1 MRLTLRGFAKLH
13 NLPIPMLV
21 FGESEGWRLR
31 FDLTDMRVFLT
42 VVEHGS
48 LTKGAQA
55 LHMALA
61 SVSERIKGMESAL
74 GAALL
79 ERGAR
84 GVVPTAAG
92 QTLVRN
98 ARLLLAQVE
107 QLRGELRGHATGL
120 KGRIKLLSN
129 TGALASFLPQ
139 RLCRFLVANPDL
151 SIDLVERPS
160 SEIVLSIAEGRADL
174 GLVANVA
181 DYAALETHLLTQD
194 RLVVV
199 ASRSHAIAERAGV
212 HFEEI
217 VGEPFVG
224 VSDAALDI
232 YLSERASRLGRQL
245 HHRIQ
250 LRDLDDIGA
259 FIHADI
265 GISIL
270 PEASAKALAPY
281 DLAVLPL
288 MEPWATRQLHLCA
301 RNFSSLA
308 PHAGLLAE
316 ELLSSSRTP

>member
-1 MRLTLRGFAKLH
+1 
-13 NLPIPMLV
+13 
-21 FGESEGWRLR
+21 
-31 FDLTDMRVFLT
+31 MRVFLT

-55 LHMALA
+55 LRLALA
-61 SVSERIKGMESAL
+61 SVSERISGMESML

-79 ERGAR
+79 ERNAR

-98 ARLLLAQVE
+98 ARLVLAQVE
-107 QLRGELRGHATGL
+107 QLRGELRSHATGL

-129 TGALASFLPQ
+129 TGALVSFLPQ
-139 RLCRFLVANPDL
+139 QLCRFLTANPDL

-160 SEIVLSIAEGRADL
+160 SEIVRSVAEGRADL

-181 DYAALETHLLTQD
+181 DFAALETHLLTQD

-199 ASRSHAIAERAGV
+199 ASRSHAIAERPGV
-212 HFEEI
+212 HFTEI
-217 VGEPFVG
+217 VDQPFVG

-232 YLSERASRLGRQL
+232 YLSERASRLGCQL

-250 LRDLDDIGA
+250 LRDLDDIGT
-259 FIHADI
+259 FVDADI

-270 PEASAKALAPY
+270 PEIRAKALARY
-281 DLAVLPL
+281 NLAVLPL

-301 RNFSSLA
+301 RNFSSLT
-308 PHAGLLAE
+308 PHAGLLAQQ
-316 ELLSSSRTP
+316 LLSNSQTA